1 MKHHFL
7 FLTAASF
14 FFVSSNTLS
23 QPQSSPSGFTSKL
36 TVSRIEVG
44 DEKTP
49 PLPASSAKP
58 GDVLEYSASYS
69 NGGKTSV
76 ERVQAVVP
84 VPPGTVLLADTAKP
98 AGPQATVDGVNFSA
112 TPLKRV
118 VKLPDGKSRE
128 ELVPLSEYR
137 ALRWPIGTIAP
148 SQNVVVSLRVKV
160 VQTLGP
166 DLAKP

>member
-7 FLTAASF
+7 FLVAALGLVLSGGA
-14 FFVSSNTLS
+14 LS
-23 QPQSSPSGFTSKL
+23 QPVVSAPGFTSKL
-36 TVSRIEVG
+36 TVSHI
-44 DEKTP
+44 DASDDKTP
-49 PLPASSAKP
+49 AKTAASAKP

-69 NGGKTSV
+69 NGGKAAV

-84 VPPGTVLLADTAKP
+84 VPPGTVLLANSAKP
-98 AGPQATVDGVNFSA
+98 ANPQATVDGINFSA
-112 TPLKRV
+112 TPLKRL

-137 ALRWPIGTIAP
+137 ALRWPIGTIAA
-148 SQNVVVSLRVKV
+148 SQNVVVSLRVQV

>member
-1 MKHHFL
+1 MKHHLL
-7 FLTAASF
+7 FLIAAAGL
-14 FFVSSNTLS
+14 VICGGVLA
-23 QPQSSPSGFTSKL
+23 QGAPAGFTSKL
-36 TVSRIEVG
+36 TVNRVDVS
-44 DEKTP
+44 DDKTP
-49 PLPASSAKP
+49 LKPASNAKP

-69 NGGKTSV
+69 NAGKAAV

-84 VPPGTVLLADTAKP
+84 VPLGTVLLADSAKP
-98 AGPQATVDGVNFSA
+98 ANPQATVDGINFSA

-137 ALRWPIGTIAP
+137 ALRWPIGTIAA
-148 SQNVVVSLRVKV
+148 SQSVVVSLRVQV

>member
-7 FLTAASF
+7 LLIAASF
-14 FFVSSNTLS
+14 FALSDEALS
-23 QPQSSPSGFTSKL
+23 QPQSPPSGFTSKL
-36 TVSRIEVG
+36 SVSTIEAG

-49 PLPASSAKP
+49 PKPATTAKP

-69 NGGKTSV
+69 NAGKTSV
-76 ERVQAVVP
+76 ERVQAVIP
-84 VPPGTVLLADTAKP
+84 IPPGTVLLADSAKP
-98 AGPQATVDGVNFSA
+98 ASPQATVDGVSFSA

-118 VKLPDGKSRE
+118 VKLADGKSRE

-160 VQTLGP
+160 IQTLGP
-166 DLAKP
+166 DLTKP